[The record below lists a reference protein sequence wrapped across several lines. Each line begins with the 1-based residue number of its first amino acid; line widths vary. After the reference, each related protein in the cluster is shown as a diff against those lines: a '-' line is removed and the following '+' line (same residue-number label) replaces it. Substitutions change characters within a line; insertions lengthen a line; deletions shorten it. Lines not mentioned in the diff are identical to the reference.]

1 MRNLEG
7 GLDGTGLK
15 IAIVCSRFNSIVT
28 QSLLDGA
35 LGALRSHGVDDD
47 DIDVAWVPGALEIP
61 LVAKAFADAGS
72 HNAIITLGAVI
83 RGETGHYDLV
93 VNGCASSIQ
102 EIQLASG
109 VPIAFGVLTTNT
121 LQQALERAG
130 AKEVNRGVDSAEAA
144 IEMASLLQQLP
155 LGEAVDNHSTP
166 NS

>member
-83 RGETGHYDLV
+83 RGETGHYDVV

-144 IEMASLLQQLP
+144 IEMA
-155 LGEAVDNHSTP
+155 
-166 NS
+166 